1 MEYYS
6 QLYYLRK
13 IQGRLPHFKD
23 KGHDVYNCRCVVCG
37 DSHKDTAKARGYFF
51 KKDNTLFYKCHNC
64 GASMSFVAFLKEY
77 FPADYQEMI
86 YEEFSSSSYKKK
98 ELPKIKRQVRKP
110 APQQQ
115 EQKPDIKP
123 LILPFKTMAEM
134 PESNPERQYLVKRG
148 LSHALKLLYYIPNAK
163 EYSKT
168 IPRYQENP
176 CFLEDAAIGIPHW
189 GKDKTALNFMQ
200 LRFINQPKIRYM
212 TLQVT
217 EDENTHKIFGLERA
231 IISEDKVLSV
241 TEGAFDSLFVR
252 NCIAISG
259 ITDWHSLKEY
269 QPLVKSVRFII
280 DNDFTKNKQVKKNL
294 VQIINSGFE
303 VVIMPKS
310 YIRYKDVNDLYLS
323 GKFQSGGKLNDFL
336 DENTFKGQEA
346 VLKLSTY

>member
-1 MEYYS
+1 M
-6 QLYYLRK
+6 
-13 IQGRLPHFKD
+13 
-23 KGHDVYNCRCVVCG
+23 
-37 DSHKDTAKARGYFF
+37 
-51 KKDNTLFYKCHNC
+51 
-64 GASMSFVAFLKEY
+64 AFLKEH

-110 APQQQ
+110 APQQEPQ
-115 EQKPDIKP
+115 AVNP

-134 PESNPERQYLVKRG
+134 PESNSERQYLVKRG

-168 IPRYQENP
+168 IPRYQEKP

-189 GKDKTALNFMQ
+189 NKDKTALNFMQ

-212 TLQVT
+212 TLQLN
-217 EDENTHKIFGLERA
+217 EDENVHKIFGLERA
-231 IISEDKVLSV
+231 IIVKDKVLSV

-259 ITDWHSLKEY
+259 ITDWHSLKDY
-269 QPLVKSVRFII
+269 LPLVKSVRFII

-294 VQIINSGFE
+294 IQIINSGFE

-323 GKFQSGGKLNDFL
+323 GKFQSGGNLNDFL
-336 DENTFKGQEA
+336 DENTYKGQEA
-346 VLKLSTY
+346 ILKLSTY

>member
-1 MEYYS
+1 MEYYV

-37 DSHKDTAKARGYFF
+37 DSHKDTTKARGYFF

-64 GASMSFVAFLKEY
+64 GASMSFIAFLKEQ

-110 APQQQ
+110 ALQHQQAQ
-115 EQKPDIKP
+115 VKP
-123 LILPFKTMAEM
+123 LSLPFKTMAQM
-134 PESNPERQYLVKRG
+134 SESNPERQYLVKRG

-168 IPRYQENP
+168 IPRYQEKP

-189 GKDKTALNFMQ
+189 DKVKTALNFMQ

-217 EDENTHKIFGLERA
+217 EDENIHKIFGLERA
-231 IISEDKVLSV
+231 VISEDKVLSV
-241 TEGAFDSLFVR
+241 TEGAFDSLFVK

-280 DNDFTKNKQVKKNL
+280 DNDFTKNKQVRKNL

-303 VVIMPKS
+303 VVITPKS

-346 VLKLSTY
+346 ILKLSSF

>member
-1 MEYYS
+1 MEYYK

-13 IQGRLPHFKD
+13 IQGRLPLFKD

-37 DSHKDTAKARGYFF
+37 DSHKDATKARGYFI
-51 KKDNTLFYKCHNC
+51 KKDDLLYYKCHNC
-64 GASMSFVAFLKEY
+64 GLSMSFQNFLKEY
-77 FPADYQEMI
+77 FPSDYQDMI
-86 YEEFSSSSYKKK
+86 YEEFNSYKKK

-110 APQQQ
+110 KAQQQ
-115 EQKPDIKP
+115 RPVKP

-134 PESNPERQYLVKRG
+134 PEATPERQYLVKRG

-168 IPRYQENP
+168 IPRYQEKP

-189 GKDKTALNFMQ
+189 NKDKTALNFMQ

-217 EDENTHKIFGLERA
+217 EDDNTHKIFGLERA
-231 IISEDKVLSV
+231 VIASDKVLSV

-269 QPLVKSVRFII
+269 LPLVKSVRFII
-280 DNDFTKNKQVKKNL
+280 DNDFVRNKQVKKNL
-294 VQIINSGFE
+294 IQIINNGFE

-346 VLKLSTY
+346 LLKLSAL